1 MNTHR
6 LAPWLAG
13 ALALAI
19 AGSTL
24 AGPAAD
30 QQGAVRSLSGGI
42 GADEARAMKEAA
54 PGYPLALTFSRPD
67 GAFVAD
73 ISLRVRD
80 AGGRTVYEAKGVGPM
95 VLLDM
100 PAGRYVIEATHP
112 DGRQQQRSVS
122 LDGKRH
128 AAVSM
133 TWAG

>member
-1 MNTHR
+1 MNIHR

-13 ALALAI
+13 ALAVAI

-24 AGPAAD
+24 AGPTAD

-42 GADEARAMKEAA
+42 DADEARAMKDAA
-54 PGYPLALTFSRPD
+54 PGFRLALTFARSD

-73 ISLRVRD
+73 VRLRVRD
-80 AGGRTVYEAKGVGPM
+80 AGGRTVYEASGVGPM

-100 PAGRYVIEATHP
+100 PSGRYLIEATHP

-122 LDGKRH
+122 IDGKRH